1 MKIVAEFDGLK
12 LREVDEQDYAR
23 LEEWIA
29 ADPAHASLFEPDFFL
44 GREVTESG
52 ELAADPRAT
61 CYALE
66 DGAGAIFF
74 IRIERAARVYIQFA
88 PQPERSA
95 TPLRTAK
102 GLVKG
107 MAFLEVGLARAG
119 ASEWVFETQN
129 SSLKKLAET
138 VLGFHSSKSE
148 MIRPITHLPEPE
160 KALHGE
166 QQNPERGT

>member
-1 MKIVAEFDGLK
+1 MKYLAEFDGLK
-12 LREVDEQDYAR
+12 LREANEGDCAK

-44 GREVTESG
+44 GREVGKSG

-66 DGAGAIFF
+66 DKAGAIFF